1 MWNSLPSQPWPFC
14 WSRSHWECSS
24 PVRGCAGRVEVE
36 GVPQLQ
42 AKSAGCSDSL
52 DAKIGRIQQVTNGQ
66 PGGVDVRVCNEM
78 RLAGDLGL
86 SGCPVPA
93 DSQARPGELLELNR
107 DTTIHHEIEDLSLT
121 AHVNVRDVSEL
132 GLGFGSVPVADQARL
147 RAVSGMEQTRLEPRR
162 HARIDLHVRPLSGP
176 ALHRC
181 CEATHVRCDDLAAL
195 RFRQGYR
202 VLLDNAQDFP
212 PAMKVSP

>member
-1 MWNSLPSQPWPFC
+1 
-14 WSRSHWECSS
+14 
-24 PVRGCAGRVEVE
+24 
-36 GVPQLQ
+36 
-42 AKSAGCSDSL
+42 
-52 DAKIGRIQQVTNGQ
+52 
-66 PGGVDVRVCNEM
+66 M

-176 ALHRC
+176 ALHRWC
-181 CEATHVRCDDLAAL
+181 GATISRHSASDRGIASCSTTL
-195 RFRQGYR
+195 RTFLR
-202 VLLDNAQDFP
+202 L
-212 PAMKVSP
+212 